1 MGTDRVVPPI
11 SYPQC
16 NALDAPI
23 KGPTIRSAPWFA
35 EADRGDYDFVVPR
48 SSFNDAVELLKT
60 HGEVID
66 AVSAGVVNAGK
77 SGELYLDLINVS
89 VIRFERT
96 IRDIGEEVR
105 KTQTYTPEMAE
116 RIINARRAML
126 KELRGITPLGTY
138 FKIEPDYPE
147 LFSAKKTER
156 LAKRLEAL
164 TERGA
169 VSSRSFRSIVKGAK
183 KQAPSAENYIK
194 TSSSYAK
201 ALKNLGGFVEIIQI
215 SPDIN
220 RFLTTDDPEEYKKSL
235 SHLAGAGAGALV
247 SRAAPFLC
255 IGFGVAT
262 GGFGLLACGIAVNV
276 VAGTILTDFV
286 ELQTKKVLDQEI
298 P

>member
-1 MGTDRVVPPI
+1 
-11 SYPQC
+11 
-16 NALDAPI
+16 
-23 KGPTIRSAPWFA
+23 
-35 EADRGDYDFVVPR
+35 
-48 SSFNDAVELLKT
+48 
-60 HGEVID
+60 
-66 AVSAGVVNAGK
+66 
-77 SGELYLDLINVS
+77 
-89 VIRFERT
+89 
-96 IRDIGEEVR
+96 
-105 KTQTYTPEMAE
+105 MAE